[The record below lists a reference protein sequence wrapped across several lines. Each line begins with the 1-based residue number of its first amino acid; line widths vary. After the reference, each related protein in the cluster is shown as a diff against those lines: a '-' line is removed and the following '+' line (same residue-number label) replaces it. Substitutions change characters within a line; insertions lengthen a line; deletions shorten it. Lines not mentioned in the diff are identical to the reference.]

1 MSKLQKLM
9 KIQKSFIIF
18 QVFLIILIS
27 LIGLNFLIEKDNKD
41 KNDKEDIKIIKRCKI
56 TPQAIET
63 FYEDDN
69 YIYQFG
75 SIESGCTYVSINGH
89 EYPIKEAID
98 KKLITIEEAQEK
110 GLSFIKTSKEI
121 KNN

>member
-1 MSKLQKLM
+1 MSMLQKLT

-27 LIGLNFLIEKDNKD
+27 LIGINFLIE

-56 TPQAIET
+56 TQQAFET

-69 YIYQFG
+69 YIYQF
-75 SIESGCTYVSINGH
+75 SSNESGCTFVSINGH
-89 EYPIKEAID
+89 EYPIKEALA

-121 KNN
+121 KDN